1 MQEKINKNHIMD
13 RIKIIKIL
21 YNKKDIVQNKL
32 SYLKFLE
39 NKYWI
44 SVCWKIRPQRVMDLI
59 LEERFD
65 RKGAQH
71 FSLPVLLSD

>member
-1 MQEKINKNHIMD
+1 MQEEINKNHIMD

-39 NKYWI
+39 NKY
-44 SVCWKIRPQRVMDLI
+44 
-59 LEERFD
+59 
-65 RKGAQH
+65 
-71 FSLPVLLSD
+71 